1 MKQGSPTIAIENSQG
16 FSLLETA
23 IALVIMMVVTL
34 GTAQLFVYATK
45 YNAGASD
52 RAACLAIA
60 QQKME
65 RLRWTDFGDSDL
77 LAGTTNENVTYANH
91 QYTMTTTVC
100 DTSGCGGDSTRKV
113 ITIQV
118 VPQGQSGWMSTPIT
132 LMVQRATPII
142 GPYVGP

>member
-1 MKQGSPTIAIENSQG
+1 MKQGTPAIAIENSQG

-34 GTAQLFVYATK
+34 GTAQLYVYATR
-45 YNAGASD
+45 YNAGSAD
-52 RAACLAIA
+52 RAACLALA

-65 RLRWTDFGDSDL
+65 RLRWTDFGDSGL
-77 LAGTTNENVTYANH
+77 LAGTTNENVTYADH
-91 QYTMTTTVC
+91 HYTMTTTI
-100 DTSGCGGDSTRKV
+100 GGDSTRKV

-118 VPQGQSGWMSTPIT
+118 VPQNQSGWMNTPVT
-132 LMVQRATPII
+132 LIGQRATPII

>member
-1 MKQGSPTIAIENSQG
+1 MKQGTPAIAVENSQG

-34 GTAQLFVYATK
+34 GTAQLYVYATK
-45 YNAGASD
+45 YNAGAAD
-52 RAACLAIA
+52 RAACLALA

-65 RLRWTDFGDSDL
+65 RLRWTDFSDNL
-77 LAGTTNENVTYANH
+77 LLVGTTNENVTYANH
-91 QYTMTTTVC
+91 QYTMTTTI
-100 DTSGCGGDSTRKV
+100 GGDSTRKV

-118 VPQGQSGWMSTPIT
+118 VPQGQSGWMNTPVI
-132 LMVQRATPII
+132 LIGQRATPII

>member
-1 MKQGSPTIAIENSQG
+1 MKQGKGAIAVENSQG

-45 YNAGASD
+45 YNAGSAD

-65 RLRWTDFGDSDL
+65 RLRWTDFGDGDL
-77 LAGTTNENVTYANH
+77 LAGTTNEDVTYANH
-91 QYTMTTTVC
+91 HYTMTTTVC
-100 DTSGCGGDSTRKV
+100 NTVGCGGESTRKV

-118 VPQGQSGWMSTPIT
+118 VPTGQNGWMNTPIT

>member
-1 MKQGSPTIAIENSQG
+1 MKQGTPAIAVENSQG

-34 GTAQLFVYATK
+34 GTAQLYVYATK
-45 YNAGASD
+45 YNAGAFD
-52 RAACLAIA
+52 RAACLALA

-65 RLRWTDFGDSDL
+65 RLRWSDFGESLL

-91 QYTMTTTVC
+91 QYTLTTTIC
-100 DTSGCGGDSTRKV
+100 DTSGCGGDATRKV

-118 VPQGQSGWMSTPIT
+118 VPQNQIGWMNTPVT
-132 LMVQRATPII
+132 LTGQRATPII

>member
-1 MKQGSPTIAIENSQG
+1 MKQGKRAIAVENSQG

-65 RLRWTDFGDSDL
+65 RLRWTDFGDGDL
-77 LAGTTNENVTYANH
+77 LAGTANENVTYANH
-91 QYTMTTTVC
+91 HYTMTTAVC
-100 DTSGCGGDSTRKV
+100 DTADCGGESTRKV

-118 VPQGQSGWMSTPIT
+118 VPQGQSGWMNTPVILT
-132 LMVQRATPII
+132 GQRATPII

>member
-1 MKQGSPTIAIENSQG
+1 MKQGKRAIAVENSQG
-16 FSLLETA
+16 FSLLETS

-45 YNAGASD
+45 YNAGSAD
-52 RAACLAIA
+52 RAACLALA

-65 RLRWTDFGDSDL
+65 RLRWTDFGDGDL
-77 LAGTTNENVTYANH
+77 LAGVINENLTYANH
-91 QYTMTTTVC
+91 QYTMTTTIC
-100 DTSGCGGDSTRKV
+100 DTVDCGGESTRKV

-118 VPQGQSGWMSTPIT
+118 VPRNQSGWLNTPVVLT
-132 LMVQRATPII
+132 GQRATPII

>member
-1 MKQGSPTIAIENSQG
+1 MKEGTRAVAIENSQG
-16 FSLLETA
+16 FSLLETS

-45 YNAGASD
+45 YNAGSAD

-65 RLRWTDFGDSDL
+65 RLRWTDFGDGDL
-77 LAGTTNENVTYANH
+77 LAGTTTETVNYANH
-91 QYTMTTTVC
+91 NYTMTTTVC
-100 DTSGCGGDSTRKV
+100 DDTGCGGESTRKV

-118 VPQGQSGWMSTPIT
+118 VPQGQSGWMNTPVILT
-132 LMVQRATPII
+132 GQRATPII

>member
-1 MKQGSPTIAIENSQG
+1 MKHGKRAIAIENSQG

-34 GTAQLFVYATK
+34 GTAQLYVYATK
-45 YNAGASD
+45 YNAGAAD
-52 RAACLAIA
+52 RAACLALA

-65 RLRWTDFGDSDL
+65 RLRWSDFGDSSL
-77 LAGTTNENVTYANH
+77 EAGTTNENVTYANH
-91 QYTMTTTVC
+91 QYTMTTTIV
-100 DTSGCGGDSTRKV
+100 GDSTQKV

-118 VPQGQSGWMSTPIT
+118 VPQNQSGWMNTPVT
-132 LMVQRATPII
+132 LTGQRVTPII

>member
-1 MKQGSPTIAIENSQG
+1 MKQGTPAIAVENSQG

-34 GTAQLFVYATK
+34 GTAQLYVYATK
-45 YNAGASD
+45 YNAGAAD
-52 RAACLAIA
+52 RAACLALA

-65 RLRWTDFGDSDL
+65 RLRWTGFDDGL
-77 LAGTTNENVTYANH
+77 LSAGTTNENVTYANH
-91 QYTMTTTVC
+91 QYTMTTTV
-100 DTSGCGGDSTRKV
+100 GGDSTQKV

-118 VPQGQSGWMSTPIT
+118 VPQGQSGWMNTPVI
-132 LMVQRATPII
+132 LIGQRATPII

>member
-1 MKQGSPTIAIENSQG
+1 MKQGTPAIAVENSQG

-65 RLRWTDFGDSDL
+65 RLRWTDFGEGGL
-77 LAGTTNENVTYANH
+77 LAGTTNEDVTYANH
-91 QYTMTTTVC
+91 HYTMTTAVC
-100 DTSGCGGDSTRKV
+100 DTSDCGGESTRKV

-118 VPQGQSGWMSTPIT
+118 VPQGQSGWMNTPVILT
-132 LMVQRATPII
+132 GQRATPII